1 MKTSDQMNF
10 WQFTMTNAREAVR
23 LYFQPA
29 RQFGAW
35 LADGREPIDV
45 RHVDRRLQQLSLRV
59 EELHDEQRKQKASN
73 EALLRKIS
81 QNQDAMEVRLRDLE
95 RQLKPAFD
103 SLEDLDL
110 RVKRLTAWVRAS
122 TASGV
127 DTVEVEALATKLE
140 IAQLLAETPEAES
153 DFEQVLTDLRHQLRQ
168 VEASSGLESPLPPR
182 KAKRTKGATGD

>member
-45 RHVDRRLQQLSLRV
+45 RRLDRLLRQVSLRV
-59 EELHDEQRKQKASN
+59 EELHDEQRKQKESN

-81 QNQDAMEVRLRDLE
+81 QNQDAMEVRLQDLE
-95 RQLKPAFD
+95 RQLNPAFD

-110 RVKRLTAWVRAS
+110 RVKRLTAWVGAS

-127 DTVEVEALATKLE
+127 DTVDALATQLA
-140 IAQLLAETPEAES
+140 IAHLLAETPDVES
-153 DFEQVLTDLRHQLRQ
+153 EFEQVLTDLRHKLRQ
-168 VEASSGLESPLPPR
+168 VEASLGLETPLLPR
-182 KAKRTKGATGD
+182 EAKRTKGATGD